1 MSAQTEV
8 RHVTAADGV
17 RLAYREQGSPDAPA
31 VVLLHSL
38 GADGRMW
45 DACAQILAESCRV
58 VIPDTRGHGSS
69 DAAARTSVDQWVEDL
84 GSVLAAAD
92 VQQTLL
98 VGVSMGGIQAMAY
111 AAAHPKQV
119 RGLVVADSFAALPR
133 EVAEE
138 KVAAM
143 TEMARNRPMAEVA
156 DQYVADTLRPP
167 HSPGAESV
175 RRALAGMEPDS
186 YVAAVDI
193 CFRVQ
198 ITDRLERVAAPTR
211 VLWGDRD
218 TKAPLPLSEQI
229 ADLVSDCTLGVV
241 SGAGHLSNV
250 DEPEQFAAEVLKHSR
265 QVDSRPAPARS
276 EGEKSDG

>member
-1 MSAQTEV
+1 MNGRTEA
-8 RHVTAADGV
+8 RHVTAVDGV

-38 GADGRMW
+38 GADGHMW

-58 VIPDTRGHGSS
+58 IIPETRGHGSS
-69 DAAARTSVDQWVEDL
+69 AAAASTSVDRWVDDL
-84 GSVLAAAD
+84 ESVLAAAD
-92 VQQTLL
+92 VQETVL

-111 AAAHPKQV
+111 AAAHPEQV
-119 RGLVVADSFAALPR
+119 GALVVADSFAVLPQ
-133 EVAEE
+133 EVAER

-143 TEMARNRPMAEVA
+143 TEMARSCPMAEVA
-156 DQYVADTLRPP
+156 SQYVADTFRAPY
-167 HSPGAESV
+167 SPGAESV
-175 RRALAGMEPDS
+175 RRAITGMEPDS

-218 TKAPLPLSEQI
+218 TKTPLPLSEQI
-229 ADLVSDCTLGVV
+229 ADLVPDCTLGVV

-250 DEPEQFAAEVLKHSR
+250 DEPEQFAAEVLKHTR
-265 QVDSRPAPARS
+265 QAGSRPALARS
-276 EGEKSDG
+276 EGEQNDG